1 MIYYET
7 IKPMVLY
14 KAHEVK
20 EIEVICD
27 KPTFAHS
34 EWLRIITTTGRNF
47 YLEKRHLDDMQ
58 KYPNWYP
65 LEERKP
71 FAPAQ
76 MEDKKE
82 AAPVES

>member
-47 YLEKRHLDDMQ
+47 YLEKRHLDDM
-58 KYPNWYP
+58 
-65 LEERKP
+65 
-71 FAPAQ
+71 
-76 MEDKKE
+76 
-82 AAPVES
+82 